1 MTIDEIMA
9 SDADMLTPYDIAAIL
24 GSNPETLRQTAK
36 DDPDALAPL
45 QPIRT
50 GNRVK
55 FPRKRFIGWY
65 YGSYHSGPC
74 LLDNVPVFDRMP

>member
-9 SDADMLTPYDIAAIL
+9 SDADMLTPYDIAEIL
-24 GSNPETLRQTAK
+24 GSNPETLRQSVK

-45 QPIRT
+45 QPVRT

-65 YGSYHSGPC
+65 FGEYRDGTAAP
-74 LLDNVPVFDRMP
+74 